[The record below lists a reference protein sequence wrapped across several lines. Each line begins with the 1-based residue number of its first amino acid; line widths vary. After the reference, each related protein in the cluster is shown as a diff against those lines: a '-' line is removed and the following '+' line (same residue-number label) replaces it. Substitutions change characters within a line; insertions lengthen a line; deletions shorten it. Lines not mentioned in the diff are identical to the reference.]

1 MSNYNPLGSENL
13 QDLHI
18 CVEKSNMVIPKNNA
32 MRAAFVKSKLWPNN
46 TTIKIKFLGD
56 PVNIRRTKYSPQMN
70 RVVDPLQMVVDNMT
84 ITSAI
89 QKIVNERYNFMG
101 IKFEFVNVKSN
112 ADIKIGFDGKGGA
125 WSYIGTDARFTGQ
138 TTASMNF
145 GWFDV
150 ATVIH
155 EFGHALGM
163 IHEHQNPFGKPID
176 WNVDKVYKWAAE
188 TQRWSKETTF
198 GNILSKYNTNLLNG
212 SDFDKESVMLYFFPS
227 ELTNDNRGTQ
237 QNFKLSKTDIDWLLK
252 NYPTKTSPTLPTNV
266 DVLNKCIEQ
275 CKQQTKSNQIYQSMY
290 SNNNNNMMVE
300 SYCSGKPKTF
310 RMMGVS

>member
-1 MSNYNPLGSENL
+1 MSNYNPSSSVNL

-32 MRAAFVKSKLWPNN
+32 MRAAFIKSKLWPNN
-46 TTIKIKFLGD
+46 TTIKIKFLNN
-56 PVNIRRTKYSPQMN
+56 PVNIKRTKYPPRMN
-70 RVVDPLQMVVDNMT
+70 TVVDPIQMVADNMT

-101 IKFEFVNVKSN
+101 VKFEFVDVNTN
-112 ADIKIGFDGKGGA
+112 ADIKIGFNAGGGA
-125 WSYIGTDARFTGQ
+125 WSYIGTDARFAGQ
-138 TTASMNF
+138 TTPSMNF

-188 TQRWSKETTF
+188 TQGWSKETTF
-198 GNILSKYNTNLLNG
+198 SNILSKYNTSLLNG
-212 SDFDKESVMLYFFPS
+212 SAFDANSVMLYFFPS

-237 QNFKLSKTDIDWLLK
+237 QNFKLSKTDIEWLLK
-252 NYPTKTSPTLPTNV
+252 NYPTKNSPTLPSNV

-275 CKQQTKSNQIYQSMY
+275 CKKQTKSNQIYQSMY
-290 SNNNNNMMVE
+290 SSNNNIME
-300 SYCSGKPKTF
+300 SYCGSKPKTF
-310 RMMGVS
+310 KMMGVS